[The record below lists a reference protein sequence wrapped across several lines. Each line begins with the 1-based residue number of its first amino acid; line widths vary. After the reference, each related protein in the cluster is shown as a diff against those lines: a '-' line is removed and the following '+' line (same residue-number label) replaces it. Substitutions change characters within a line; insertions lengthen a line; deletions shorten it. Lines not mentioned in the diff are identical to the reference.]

1 MGPALFGAPRFLGP
15 RGPLREICSLLHTRV
30 GIRIEVPE
38 ANSEMGSIFLHLL
51 YRNFIR
57 RKRAK
62 FFNMSGYLLLRE
74 SQFQIVN
81 FFEVISFKLFLFLHI
96 KVVERPVLAHL
107 HISFLYFGKHKTCF
121 KAY

>member
-81 FFEVISFKLFLFLHI
+81 FFEVISFKLFFFYTLKLLSAPFWHI
-96 KVVERPVLAHL
+96 C
-107 HISFLYFGKHKTCF
+107 T
-121 KAY
+121 